1 MLWGILVSVAFAN
14 EHGEERNIELFDL
27 SETEWM
33 DVDRTGHMDETLFL
47 VNEETTGKQALD
59 RGMWTLNAWALSN
72 IATGIPLGLT
82 VEDPRQAAFYGMN
95 AGWNTINLGLATMAL
110 VKDSP
115 VDTEKWSR
123 IFWVNAGL
131 DVGYVAT
138 GLYMAHRGRE
148 TGNPQMEGWGNSIAM
163 QGGFL
168 VGFDAVMGW
177 RMGMFAG

>member
-1 MLWGILVSVAFAN
+1 MLWGILVSIAFADEQEAN
-14 EHGEERNIELFDL
+14 SHVGLFEL
-27 SETEWM
+27 SEVEWM
-33 DVDRTGHMDETLFL
+33 TVDRTPIEETLFL
-47 VNEETTGKQALD
+47 VDREATGKQTLD
-59 RGMWTLNAWALSN
+59 RGMWTLNAWALTN

-82 VEDPRQAAFYGMN
+82 AEDPRQAAFYGMN

-138 GLYMAHRGRE
+138 GLFMAHRGRE
-148 TGNPQMEGWGNSIAM
+148 TGNPQLEGWGNSIAM